1 MRAAKQLIDLSIL
14 PAEAQQELMDFF
26 DFLKAKS
33 RRARKRRSEMLPQAF
48 YEPLKVDRYVKV
60 AREDIYAE
68 I

>member
-1 MRAAKQLIDLSIL
+1 MRVAKQLIDVSVL

-26 DFLKAKS
+26 DFLKARS
-33 RRARKRRSEMLPQAF
+33 RRARKRRSQMLPQAF
-48 YEPLKVDRYVKV
+48 YEPLKVDSYVRI